1 MRGILWA
8 NLSLW
13 TGVVLTTRR
22 VLPLRCTRRARY
34 VGRWHRHTRLGF
46 IAERRVLP
54 LRRIRRTRH
63 LRTWCQSPTR
73 LGFRPRRFVLW
84 SILTRG
90 TRVGRVWWTYAV
102 LRNPVRCSGVAGR
115 YDAVPTEFRR
125 LRSGSDWRSPL
136 IHGCEQFAVRAS
148 SVLMLH
154 LFRGW
159 RHVPLADRCFL
170 FGSRAR
176 RCSAGTAVI
185 ADAIYRGRVVDHGC
199 AVNVV
204 NVGDVHIVDGLV
216 VVELPSSPIAAIVT
230 ATGIPVAIGNATVE
244 ADDRTPVAWHPNI
257 AFGRAKGLLVNR
269 KCRWTEVDRHEDL
282 RKRSARYGQHHQ
294 CEQQRTN
301 RAHDM
306 HLTPLLPDHPWLG
319 RRLLCLPHRL
329 RRSLPAQ
336 SVRA

>member
-1 MRGILWA
+1 
-8 NLSLW
+8 
-13 TGVVLTTRR
+13 
-22 VLPLRCTRRARY
+22 
-34 VGRWHRHTRLGF
+34 
-46 IAERRVLP
+46 
-54 LRRIRRTRH
+54 
-63 LRTWCQSPTR
+63 
-73 LGFRPRRFVLW
+73 
-84 SILTRG
+84 
-90 TRVGRVWWTYAV
+90 
-102 LRNPVRCSGVAGR
+102 
-115 YDAVPTEFRR
+115 
-125 LRSGSDWRSPL
+125 
-136 IHGCEQFAVRAS
+136 
-148 SVLMLH
+148 MLD

-185 ADAIYRGRVVDHGC
+185 ADAIYRGRVVDYGC

-230 ATGIPVAIGNATVE
+230 ATRIPVAIGNATVE
-244 ADDRTPVAWHPNI
+244 ADDRTPVAGMPVVQPVVKRPVTGRPKQAGFGGQRPRAGYPVVSNRTPRPVAWHPNI

-269 KCRWTEVDRHEDL
+269 KCRRTEVDRHEDL

-306 HLTPLLPDHPWLG
+306 HLTPLLPDHPSLG

-329 RRSLPAQ
+329 RRLLAGPERSGPSLNLPLHTMGRIMSLGAGLPPHNLLILRGFWTQ
-336 SVRA
+336 TKHSGLSCRRFRMERRR

>member
-1 MRGILWA
+1 M
-8 NLSLW
+8 
-13 TGVVLTTRR
+13 
-22 VLPLRCTRRARY
+22 
-34 VGRWHRHTRLGF
+34 
-46 IAERRVLP
+46 
-54 LRRIRRTRH
+54 
-63 LRTWCQSPTR
+63 
-73 LGFRPRRFVLW
+73 
-84 SILTRG
+84 
-90 TRVGRVWWTYAV
+90 
-102 LRNPVRCSGVAGR
+102 AGR
-115 YDAVPTEFRR
+115 YDAAPAEFCR
-125 LRSGSDWRSPL
+125 LRSGSDWRLPL
-136 IHGCEQFAVRAS
+136 IHGSLQVAVRTGS
-148 SVLMLH
+148 MFMLH
-154 LFRGW
+154 LVRGW
-159 RHVPLADRCFL
+159 RHLPLAGRCLL
-170 FGSRAR
+170 FGSWAC

-185 ADAIYRGRVVDHGC
+185 ANAIYRGRVVDYGC
-199 AVNVV
+199 VVNVV

-244 ADDRTPVAWHPNI
+244 ADDRTPVAGMPVVQLVVKRPVTGRPKQAGFGGQRPRAGYPVVSNRTPRPVAWHPNI

-336 SVRA
+336 SVRARA